1 MTRPSTSAFILIF
14 ILIAFVFYCIAN
26 VYGRIENLE
35 SYQKRNALSITQN
48 ATLHNQIISDLATI
62 KAILMDDI
70 QTRNQITTTQP
81 SEPEQPELQD
91 AQWLYN

>member
-1 MTRPSTSAFILIF
+1 MFVFIF
-14 ILIAFVFYCIAN
+14 ILIASIFYCIAN

-35 SYQKRNALSITQN
+35 TYQRRNAISITQT
-48 ATLHNQIISDLATI
+48 AAFQNQIISDLATI

-81 SEPEQPELQD
+81 SEPAPEHPAELQD
-91 AQWLYN
+91 AQWSGN